1 MLRYAAFRPG
11 SLDISSHRYASD
23 GRLYRSAFDHRLHST
38 NAGQCAIGRGGQFG
52 GGGNRRELAG
62 DMQAAR
68 IILDRLVPSLKP
80 VEMPAE
86 PVAASYLNLG
96 NLCSLRLAF
105 LR

>member
-1 MLRYAAFRPG
+1 MR
-11 SLDISSHRYASD
+11 
-23 GRLYRSAFDHRLHST
+23 
-38 NAGQCAIGRGGQFG
+38 
-52 GGGNRRELAG
+52 NRQGWSVWRRWEQAKALAG